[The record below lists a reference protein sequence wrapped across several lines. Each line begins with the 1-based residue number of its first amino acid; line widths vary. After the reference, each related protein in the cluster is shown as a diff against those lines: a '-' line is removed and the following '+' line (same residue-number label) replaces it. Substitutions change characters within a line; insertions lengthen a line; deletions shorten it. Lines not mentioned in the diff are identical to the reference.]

1 MYLKQNKFFH
11 SIVIIVLVA
20 AIGLLFFD
28 TLNLLNIDML
38 FMVPI
43 LFSAFHNER
52 KEAFV
57 ISLLSVLSFDIL
69 FIPPRFS
76 LAISDSNYLI
86 SFIIMIATGQ
96 MVAYLVKQAA
106 IAKELEISEKI
117 QDALLESLSHELR
130 TPLAVIK
137 GCSSGLLE
145 QNLILSDKER
155 IQLIETID
163 ENAEDMEQLIHNLIN
178 SAKLK
183 NGILHLKKD
192 ICDLEDIIGSALLKT
207 EKEQTANFVISQN
220 IPTIYANA
228 IFIEQALI
236 NLLDNAFKYG
246 FDVDV
251 SVTEKLNGV
260 LIVVSNNGTIIPSVD
275 ELNQATKA
283 FVRLSNASSKRGLGL
298 GLHVVQLIAEIHRG
312 TLTLKSE
319 NGRFFAELFLPKRA
333 E

>member
-1 MYLKQNKFFH
+1 MYLKQNKYFH
-11 SIVIIVLVA
+11 AIVITVTVSA
-20 AIGLLFFD
+20 VGLLFFD
-28 TLNLLNIDML
+28 KLNFLNTAML

-43 LFSAFHNER
+43 LFSALRNER
-52 KEAFV
+52 KEVFF
-57 ISLLSVLSFDIL
+57 ISLLSVLSFDIF

-76 LAISDSNYLI
+76 LTISDTNYLI

-96 MVAYLVKQAA
+96 MVAYLVKEAT

-155 IQLIETID
+155 TQLIETID

-183 NGILHLKKD
+183 NGVLHLKKD
-192 ICDLEDIIGSALLKT
+192 ICDLEDIIGSALLKS

-246 FDVDV
+246 FDVGV
-251 SVTEKLNGV
+251 SVTEKPHGV
-260 LIVVSNNGTIIPSVD
+260 LIVVSNQGTIPSVN
-275 ELNQATKA
+275 ELCEATKP

-298 GLHVVQLIAEIHRG
+298 GLHVVQLITEIHGG

-319 NGRFFAELFLPKRA
+319 NERFFAELFLPKRA

>member
-1 MYLKQNKFFH
+1 MKYRKKSRFMM
-11 SIVIIVLVA
+11 SIGLLILISIFL
-20 AIGLLFFD
+20 LLFFD
-28 TLNLLNIDML
+28 THNLQNTDML

-43 LFSAFHNER
+43 LFSALHGEK
-52 KEAFV
+52 KEVFV

-76 LAISDSNYLI
+76 LAIFDKNYLI
-86 SFIIMIATGQ
+86 SFIMMIVIGQ
-96 MVAYLVKQAA
+96 MVAYLAQQAA
-106 IAKELEISEKI
+106 IAKELEISDKI

-145 QNLILSDKER
+145 QSLILSDKER
-155 IQLIETID
+155 TQLIETID
-163 ENAEDMEQLIHNLIN
+163 ENAEDMEQLIQNLIN

-183 NGILHLKKD
+183 NGILHLKKS
-192 ICDLEDIIGSALLKT
+192 ICDLEEIIGSALLKT
-207 EKEQTANFVISQN
+207 EKEQTANFVISN
-220 IPTIYANA
+220 NVPEIYANA
-228 IFIEQALI
+228 IIIEQALI

-246 FDVDV
+246 FDVNV
-251 SVTEKLNGV
+251 SVTEKLHGV
-260 LIVVSNNGTIIPSVD
+260 LIVVSNQGTIPSAN
-275 ELNQATKA
+275 ELREATKP

-319 NGRFFAELFLPKRA
+319 NERFFAKLFLPKRA
-333 E
+333 

>member
-1 MYLKQNKFFH
+1 MKYYEKSKF
-11 SIVIIVLVA
+11 IISLGLLVL
-20 AIGLLFFD
+20 ITLFSLLFFD
-28 TLNLLNIDML
+28 TLNLLNTAML

-43 LFSAFHNER
+43 LFSALHNEK
-52 KEAFV
+52 KEVFF
-57 ISLLSVLSFDIL
+57 ISVLSVLSFDVL

-76 LAISDSNYLI
+76 LTVSDVNYLM
-86 SFIIMIATGQ
+86 SFTIMIAVGQ
-96 MVAYLVKQAA
+96 IIAYLTKQAA

-145 QNLILSDKER
+145 KNLILNDKER
-155 IQLIETID
+155 TQLIETID

-192 ICDLEDIIGSALLKT
+192 ICDLEEIIGSALLKS
-207 EKEQTANFVISQN
+207 EKEQTANFVLSQN

-246 FDVDV
+246 FDVGV
-251 SVTEKLNGV
+251 SVSEKPDGV
-260 LIVVSNNGTIIPSVD
+260 LIVVSNNGTIPSVD

-319 NGRFFAELFLPKRA
+319 NERFFAELFLPKRA

>member
-1 MYLKQNKFFH
+1 MKFYEKSSF
-11 SIVIIVLVA
+11 IIS
-20 AIGLLFFD
+20 IGLYILIFIVSLFFFD
-28 TLNLLNIDML
+28 TLNLLNTAML

-43 LFSAFHNER
+43 LFSALHNER
-52 KEAFV
+52 KEVLF
-57 ISLLSVLSFDIL
+57 ISFLCVVSFDVF

-76 LAISDSNYLI
+76 LTVSDVNYLI

-96 MVAYLVKQAA
+96 MVATLAKQAA

-117 QDALLESLSHELR
+117 QGALLESLSHELR

-155 IQLIETID
+155 ILLIETID

-246 FDVDV
+246 FDVGV
-251 SVTEKLNGV
+251 SVTEKPNGV
-260 LIVVSNNGTIIPSVD
+260 LIVVSNQGTIPSMN
-275 ELNQATKA
+275 ELCEATKP

-298 GLHVVQLIAEIHRG
+298 GLHVVQLIAEIHGG

-319 NGRFFAELFLPKRA
+319 NERFFAELFLPKRA
-333 E
+333 Q

>member
-1 MYLKQNKFFH
+1 MKYYEKSRFMI
-11 SIVIIVLVA
+11 SIGLLVL
-20 AIGLLFFD
+20 ISIFSLLFFD
-28 TLNLLNIDML
+28 MLNLLNTAML

-43 LFSAFHNER
+43 LFSALHNER
-52 KEAFV
+52 KEVLF
-57 ISLLSVLSFDIL
+57 ISLLSVLSFDVL

-76 LAISDSNYLI
+76 LTVADANYLI
-86 SFIIMIATGQ
+86 SFIIMVVTGQ
-96 MVAYLVKQAA
+96 MVSSLAKQAA

-246 FDVDV
+246 FDVV
-251 SVTEKLNGV
+251 VTVTEKPHGV
-260 LIVVSNNGTIIPSVD
+260 LIIVSNQGTIPSVN
-275 ELNQATKA
+275 ELCEAIKP

-312 TLTLKSE
+312 TLTLKSDNE
-319 NGRFFAELFLPKRA
+319 RFFAELFLPKRA